1 MRFVYF
7 LIFEEMSTLIDNN
20 KKDAETTREDLRY
33 LLHVFSAMSLPIPIS
48 DLYTEFNDMLHATKV
63 ELEGL
68 YRSGGELKRHLY
80 TILEGLKSGHRSLM
94 YRGNV
99 DAMSLRVSLLVSAT
113 TLPTVLEPQGKSDL
127 LEGLQD
133 TSEKMRSAS
142 QTKLLKILPKVIRNI
157 KKLIRCKNIPPN
169 VILELKE
176 SCQLLDPNVEGLN
189 DTASM
194 TGSSRPVTAAASRP
208 LTAVPTTGKKEKK
221 ASFVPLID
229 PTRLINIREGQRRIA
244 ALLFVSNLPT
254 STIEFLSTVE
264 VAMQDQTAANVLVDD
279 VVHEECELLLKLR

>member
-1 MRFVYF
+1 
-7 LIFEEMSTLIDNN
+7 
-20 KKDAETTREDLRY
+20 
-33 LLHVFSAMSLPIPIS
+33 
-48 DLYTEFNDMLHATKV
+48 
-63 ELEGL
+63 
-68 YRSGGELKRHLY
+68 
-80 TILEGLKSGHRSLM
+80 M

-208 LTAVPTTGKKEKK
+208 ATAVPTTGK
-221 ASFVPLID
+221 
-229 PTRLINIREGQRRIA
+229 
-244 ALLFVSNLPT
+244 
-254 STIEFLSTVE
+254 
-264 VAMQDQTAANVLVDD
+264 
-279 VVHEECELLLKLR
+279 

>member
-1 MRFVYF
+1 
-7 LIFEEMSTLIDNN
+7 
-20 KKDAETTREDLRY
+20 
-33 LLHVFSAMSLPIPIS
+33 
-48 DLYTEFNDMLHATKV
+48 
-63 ELEGL
+63 
-68 YRSGGELKRHLY
+68 
-80 TILEGLKSGHRSLM
+80 M

-244 ALLFVSNLPT
+244 ALLFV
-254 STIEFLSTVE
+254 FLSHV
-264 VAMQDQTAANVLVDD
+264 
-279 VVHEECELLLKLR
+279 